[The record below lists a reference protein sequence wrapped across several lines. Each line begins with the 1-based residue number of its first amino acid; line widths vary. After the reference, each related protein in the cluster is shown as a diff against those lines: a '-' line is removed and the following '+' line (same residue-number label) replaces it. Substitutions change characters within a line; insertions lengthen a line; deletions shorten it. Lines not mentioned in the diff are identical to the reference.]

1 MSASPPQFVDTNIL
15 IYAHD
20 ASAGAKHDRARAL
33 LQALWQERAGGLSI
47 QVLQE
52 FYVNVTRKVARPI
65 TPEAAA
71 EIIGELAAWPV
82 HRPDVG
88 DVLEAIRLQTSRQL
102 SFWDAMILTSA
113 RRLGCETLWSED
125 LSHGQQYEGVTVI
138 NPFG

>member
-1 MSASPPQFVDTNIL
+1 MSASPPQFIDTNIL

-20 ASAGAKHDRARAL
+20 ASAGTKHDRARAL
-33 LQALWQERAGGLSI
+33 LRELWENRAGCLSI

-52 FYVNVTRKVARPI
+52 FYVNVTRKVARPMS
-65 TPEAAA
+65 PDAAA
-71 EIIGELAAWPV
+71 QIIADLGVWPV
-82 HRPDVG
+82 HRPDVD

-125 LSHGQQYEGVTVI
+125 MSQGQQYEGVTVI
-138 NPFG
+138 NPFE

>member
-1 MSASPPQFVDTNIL
+1 MSDNTRQFIDTNVL

-33 LQALWQERAGGLSI
+33 LRDLWENRAGCLSI

-52 FYVNVTRKVARPI
+52 FYVNVTRKVAQPMSPDSAGR
-65 TPEAAA
+65 
-71 EIIGELAAWPV
+71 IIADLGAWPV
-82 HRPDVG
+82 HRPNVD

-113 RRLGCETLWSED
+113 RRLGCEVVWSED
-125 LSHGQQYEGVTVI
+125 LSHRQTYETVTVM
-138 NPFG
+138 NPFE

>member
-1 MSASPPQFVDTNIL
+1 MSANPPQFVDTNIL

-20 ASAGAKHDRARAL
+20 TSAGAKHDRARAL
-33 LQALWQERAGGLSI
+33 LQALWQERAGSLSI

-52 FYVNVTRKVARPI
+52 FYVNVTRKVAMPM

-71 EIIGELAAWPV
+71 AIIGELAAWPV
-82 HRPDVG
+82 HRPDVN

-113 RRLGCETLWSED
+113 RRLGCATLWSED
-125 LSHGQQYEGVTVI
+125 MSHGQQYEGVTVI
-138 NPFG
+138 NPFE